1 MHCTRNDAGA
11 IVIFEFSRNI
21 VVTTL
26 QTLKDDEMTTE
37 NTLELDN
44 FFVTIQNPYPVYMYL
59 RENEPVHWNPMFNC
73 FMLTRYDDVNL
84 VFSDYRRFSSDIW
97 SNAPEILGFTGED
110 ESSQYLKQII
120 PFLAYNLQGMDPPN
134 HTRQRTLM
142 MKTFTPRMIEAFRP
156 TVQKLVDELIDQRLA
171 EGSMDI
177 VADLAYPLPSNVIL
191 DLLGIPRSGRPYI
204 KASSE
209 AINEFVAT
217 ILFTGPQ
224 VWPRLAGVF
233 AEVTAYLKGLIAER
247 RKRHGEDL
255 LSKMV
260 QAEENGDMLSEDEIV
275 IATNFLLFAGHETT
289 ANLIASGLY
298 YLMQNPEQMAQLRAD
313 PSKIPAAVEELLRY
327 VSPVHTL
334 GRRTLQEATIRGV
347 SIPKDSSIYLLI
359 GAANRDPEKFPDPEK
374 LDINRPAVRSLG
386 FGYGIHFCIG
396 ATLARIES
404 QVAFDTIIRRL
415 PDLKMTVETPEFRPN
430 YSLRGLKALPV
441 VFG

>member
-1 MHCTRNDAGA
+1 M
-11 IVIFEFSRNI
+11 
-21 VVTTL
+21 
-26 QTLKDDEMTTE
+26 MTTE

-44 FFVTIQNPYPVYMYL
+44 FFMTIQNPYPVYTYL

-73 FMLTRYDDVNL
+73 FMLTRYDDVNR

-97 SNAPEILGFTGED
+97 SNAPEFLGYTGED
-110 ESSQYLKQII
+110 ESSRYLRRII
-120 PFLAYNLQGMDPPN
+120 PFLAYNLQGMDPPG

-171 EGSMDI
+171 DGRMDI

-191 DLLGIPRSGRPYI
+191 DLLGIPRSGRPHI
-204 KASSE
+204 RASAE

-217 ILFTGPQ
+217 ILFSGPQ

-233 AEVTAYLKGLIAER
+233 AEVTAYLKSLIAER
-247 RKRHGEDL
+247 RKSPGEDL
-255 LSKMV
+255 LTKMV

-289 ANLIASGLY
+289 ANLIAVGLY
-298 YLMQNPEQMAQLRAD
+298 YLIQNPEQMAQLRAN
-313 PSKIPAAVEELLRY
+313 PSKIPLAVEELLRY

-334 GRRTLQEATIRGV
+334 ARRTTQEVTIRD
-347 SIPKDSSIYLLI
+347 IPIPQDSSIYLLI

-374 LDINRPAVRSLG
+374 LDINRPPVRSLG

-396 ATLARIES
+396 AALARLES
-404 QVAFDTIIRRL
+404 QVAFETIIKRL
-415 PDLKMTVETPEFRPN
+415 PDLEMAIETPEFRPN

-441 VFG
+441 EFRQKPG